1 MLNVASPAI
10 INGMFELVDER
21 LCMDYDIGVYEE
33 NSAKINIY
41 IYSKEVLANILKE
54 FKFKNIG
61 SMDDYPGY
69 FPKPDQYSE
78 TDIPTDMDY
87 FQKVAISEKINSIVV
102 YTGTSYGSYHCMFIV
117 SQDNFKKFIT
127 KAKNYIQFEDAV
139 NMFSSVEFKPTEK
152 NQYFEIIPSVKRRS
166 EGPPV
171 DVIKKKVKNENLIF
185 DKESQIYT
193 VMSDIELFF
202 TKETKKMYKTI
213 DIPYKRG
220 IIIYGDPGNGKS
232 AMIREIIRVLPKKII
247 KIIISPGTRN
257 VTEILSSLVDKLD
270 GKEAIIVIEDIDS
283 LITSYNRS
291 EFLNILD
298 GVDSKSGIYF
308 IGSTNYPDKIDPAFM
323 NRSGRFDR
331 TFEIGNPSEK
341 VRKMYFE
348 NHNVSEILKEFRLS
362 DDPENTLNVIDM
374 FTKYSE
380 NMSMANLKELI
391 LSVKMELVKDLESS
405 KTIEEAVKTCSKLLM
420 DSKEKHTESHNKYKQ
435 SLNTRRFDEYNEDDM
450 YEDD

>member
-1 MLNVASPAI
+1 
-10 INGMFELVDER
+10 
-21 LCMDYDIGVYEE
+21 
-33 NSAKINIY
+33 
-41 IYSKEVLANILKE
+41 
-54 FKFKNIG
+54 
-61 SMDDYPGY
+61 
-69 FPKPDQYSE
+69 
-78 TDIPTDMDY
+78 
-87 FQKVAISEKINSIVV
+87 
-102 YTGTSYGSYHCMFIV
+102 MFIV